1 MNNRLQRV
9 EQTLRR
15 EIAAAIVQGEV
26 HDPRVAAHVAEIS
39 VTGVKVSADLGSARV
54 FVDVLQEGVDV
65 KTVLKGLN
73 AAASTLRSIL
83 GGRIRMNRTPSLR
96 FERDESI
103 GRGVAV
109 EQVLAE
115 LAKERARAAA
125 AEPAAEPDVDPEADA
140 ATDED

>member
-54 FVDVLQEGVDV
+54 FVDVLREGVDV
-65 KTVLKGLN
+65 ASVLKGLN
-73 AAASTLRSIL
+73 AAASTVRAIL
-83 GGRIRMNRTPSLR
+83 GKRISMKRTPSLR
-96 FERDESI
+96 FERDDSI
-103 GRGVAV
+103 ERGVAV
-109 EQVLAE
+109 ETVLAE
-115 LAKERARAAA
+115 LAKERASASVEER
-125 AEPAAEPDVDPEADA
+125 EPDPEDPEAAHADD
-140 ATDED
+140 DE

>member
-54 FVDVLQEGVDV
+54 FVDVLREGVDV
-65 KTVLKGLN
+65 GKVLKGLN
-73 AAASTLRSIL
+73 AAASTVRAIL
-83 GGRIRMNRTPSLR
+83 GKRISMKRTPSLR
-96 FERDESI
+96 FERDDSI
-103 GRGVAV
+103 ERGVAV
-109 EQVLAE
+109 ETVLAE
-115 LAKERARAAA
+115 LAKERAT
-125 AEPAAEPDVDPEADA
+125 PADAPAEPDPDDPEVEHAAD
-140 ATDED
+140 DE